1 MSDLKLLALDDEDLQ
16 VISAHVQDAVLR
28 VEDMGFVQS
37 EKRFV
42 ALMNRFDWEAGA
54 GRKKG
59 QRKRSAL
66 HFDFVEKAEITGINT
81 NAREGVVELLAI
93 SFTHTDMPA
102 GEVLLSFA
110 GGGTVRLQVECLEA
124 RLRDLGAAW
133 SAKATPAHPEANE
146 EK

>member
-1 MSDLKLLALDDEDLQ
+1 MTDLKLLALDNEDLE

-28 VEDMGFVQS
+28 VEDMGFAKD

-42 ALMNRFDWEAGA
+42 LLMNRFDWEQGNKN
-54 GRKKG
+54 KKG

-66 HFDFVEKAEITGINT
+66 HFDFVETAEIAGIDM
-81 NAREGVVELLAI
+81 NAREGVLELLSL
-93 SFTHTDMPA
+93 SFTPADMPA

-110 GGGTVRLQVECLEA
+110 GGGTIRLKVECLET

-133 SAKATPAHPEANE
+133 SAKGQPAHPLESE
-146 EK
+146 EN